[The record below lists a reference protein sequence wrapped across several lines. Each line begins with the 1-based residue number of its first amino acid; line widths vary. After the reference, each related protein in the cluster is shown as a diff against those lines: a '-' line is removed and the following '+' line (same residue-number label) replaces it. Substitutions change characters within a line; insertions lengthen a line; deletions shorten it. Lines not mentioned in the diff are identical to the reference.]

1 MDKKLYRSRKDKII
15 GGVCGG
21 LGKYFDIDPVLIR
34 VLFVFLTFFHG
45 SGIILYLIL
54 LIIVPQEPFNPDEI
68 EIKDYTDI
76 SSEQPLDY
84 QQKDFSRGEK
94 TKKIFGIILLVI
106 GTLLFL
112 ENFVSILDFEIFAPL
127 ILILIGLYLIYD
139 SLKKQGI
146 KNENQ

>member
-1 MDKKLYRSRKDKII
+1 MNKKLYRSRKDKII

-45 SGIILYLIL
+45 SGLILYLIL
-54 LIIVPQEPFNPDEI
+54 LIIVPQEPLIPDEI
-68 EIKDYTDI
+68 EIQEYTDF
-76 SSEQPLDY
+76 SSEQSIDY
-84 QQKDFSRGEK
+84 QQKNVGGREK

-106 GTLLFL
+106 GSLLFL
-112 ENFVSILDFEIFAPL
+112 ENFVSLLEFEIIAPL

-139 SLKKQGI
+139 SFKKQGV

>member
-1 MDKKLYRSRKDKII
+1 MNKKLYRSRKDKII

-45 SGIILYLIL
+45 SGLILYLIL
-54 LIIVPQEPFNPDEI
+54 LIIVPQEPLIPDEI
-68 EIKDYTDI
+68 EIQEYTDF
-76 SSEQPLDY
+76 SSEQSIDY
-84 QQKDFSRGEK
+84 QQKNVGGREK

-106 GTLLFL
+106 GSLLFL
-112 ENFVSILDFEIFAPL
+112 ENFVSLLEFEIIAPL

-139 SLKKQGI
+139 SFKKQGV
-146 KNENQ
+146 KK